1 MEGTRGVTS
10 KLSLVEALVQ
20 PFGFLFNFI
29 FHVFFPLRC
38 QGPQRTCR
46 GPWTQTL
53 LGVRLGASESLHPTP
68 CLAVSGLC
76 SAAFGRCERLSSPP
90 TPAAASPRGPSC
102 PDGHSP
108 RLRVRP
114 IDTRRVHVLVS
125 RGHECS
131 ALSLLL
137 S

>member
-76 SAAFGRCERLSSPP
+76 SAAFGRCVSGCLPRRPP
-90 TPAAASPRGPSC
+90 PRP
-102 PDGHSP
+102 PP
-108 RLRVRP
+108 EALR
-114 IDTRRVHVLVS
+114 
-125 RGHECS
+125 
-131 ALSLLL
+131 ALMATAPVYG
-137 S
+137 